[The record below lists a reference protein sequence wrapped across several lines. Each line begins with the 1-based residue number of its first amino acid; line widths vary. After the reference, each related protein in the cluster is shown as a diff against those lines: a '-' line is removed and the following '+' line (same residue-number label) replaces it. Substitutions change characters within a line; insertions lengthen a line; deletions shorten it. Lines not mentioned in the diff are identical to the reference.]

1 MERKGKS
8 RAGLWIL
15 VLVILAVAGLIGYL
29 VLSGPAE
36 DPASGPAAPG
46 TATLTD
52 EQPSPEAS
60 RQAVPQEPDP
70 SEPSSPLESP
80 APEEEQGAAGTV
92 VSGEVPKVEDRVDE
106 CARIERDVRDFFGY
120 LDEQDYVRRLTRDAD
135 AWSVFVRALGKLAAR
150 PPVPAGEGLD
160 PAVMTR
166 NIYHL
171 FRVLDDREIHLAKDV
186 IEQEGDTLELNLD
199 ILHQWL
205 TLGGRCPDPQGIR
218 PSQEVLYR
226 YAGFFMNTIGGRSY
240 LFRRATWLRLLIS
253 YYAVLILHDADREGI
268 NTYGIDVLPMAQQ
281 VRDEVARYGGY
292 HFQGTYLDRLDA
304 VAGYYRAERGL
315 EG

>member
-15 VLVILAVAGLIGYL
+15 VLVILVAAALIAYV
-29 VLSGPAE
+29 VLSGPADGPE
-36 DPASGPAAPG
+36 PGPATSG

-52 EQPSPEAS
+52 EQTFPEAP
-60 RQAVPQEPDP
+60 RHAVPHEPDP
-70 SEPSSPLESP
+70 SEPSYPLESP
-80 APEEEQGAAGTV
+80 APDEEPGAVGSV
-92 VSGEVPKVEDRVDE
+92 VSGEVPAVEEPEDE

-120 LDEQDYVRRLTRDAD
+120 LDEQEYVRRLTRDAD

-150 PPVPAGEGLD
+150 PPAPAGEGLD

-171 FRVLDDREIHLAKDV
+171 FRVLDDREIHLTKDV
-186 IEQEGDTLELNLD
+186 IEHEGDTLELNLD
-199 ILHQWL
+199 ILYRWL
-205 TLGGRCPDPQGIR
+205 TLGERCPDPEGVR

-226 YAGFFMNTIGGRSY
+226 YAGFFMNTIGGRAY
-240 LFRRATWLRLLIS
+240 LFRRAAWLRILVS

-268 NTYGIDVLPMAQQ
+268 NSYGIDVLPLARQ

-292 HFQGTYLDRLDA
+292 HFQGTYLERLDA
-304 VAGYYRAERGL
+304 VAGYYRARRG
-315 EG
+315 

>member
-1 MERKGKS
+1 MERKGRS

-15 VLVILAVAGLIGYL
+15 VLVFLAVAGLIAYL
-29 VLSGPAE
+29 LLSGPAE
-36 DPASGPAAPG
+36 EPASEPAGGLQPMR
-46 TATLTD
+46 
-52 EQPSPEAS
+52 EEPPSPEVP
-60 RQAVPQEPDP
+60 RQPVPAGPEPPAV
-70 SEPSSPLESP
+70 SSPLEAP
-80 APEEEQGAAGTV
+80 AVEGELGPAGTLE
-92 VSGEVPKVEDRVDE
+92 GGRVPEVEDRVDE

-120 LDEQDYVRRLTRDAD
+120 LDEQEYVRRLTRDAD

-186 IEQEGDTLELNLD
+186 IEHEGDTLELNLD
-199 ILHQWL
+199 ILYPWL
-205 TLGGRCPDPQGIR
+205 TLGGRCPDPRGIR
-218 PSQEVLYR
+218 PSQEILYR

-268 NTYGIDVLPMAQQ
+268 NSYGIDVLPMAQRL
-281 VRDEVARYGGY
+281 RDEVARYGGY
-292 HFQGTYLDRLDA
+292 HFQGTYLERLDA
-304 VAGYYRAERGL
+304 VAGYYRARRGS
-315 EG
+315 GG